1 MVEFPV
7 GQSCK
12 PPRCPE
18 KQHYRL
24 GIEGEAVQAV
34 AVARPGDSAGQ
45 ILDLLGG
52 KHAVN
57 KRPERANPNNAPR
70 CEAFTSS
77 ICYSLSPCASPQR
90 AGHSCTI
97 HLVSVPLI
105 SSLIPDIAS
114 LSNRDQSTVN
124 HTSRSIRRDRRCND
138 HILCREAPLSHPDAG
153 SLKVLEHK
161 MPRICGGGGSRD
173 VVLKHYPAHFSSPSG
188 AYQLGH

>member
-34 AVARPGDSAGQ
+34 AVARSGDSAGQ

-105 SSLIPDIAS
+105 SSLIPDIA
-114 LSNRDQSTVN
+114 VN
-124 HTSRSIRRDRRCND
+124 
-138 HILCREAPLSHPDAG
+138 A
-153 SLKVLEHK
+153 
-161 MPRICGGGGSRD
+161 
-173 VVLKHYPAHFSSPSG
+173 
-188 AYQLGH
+188 

>member
-34 AVARPGDSAGQ
+34 AVARSGDSAGQ

-70 CEAFTSS
+70 CEA
-77 ICYSLSPCASPQR
+77 L
-90 AGHSCTI
+90 
-97 HLVSVPLI
+97 
-105 SSLIPDIAS
+105 
-114 LSNRDQSTVN
+114 
-124 HTSRSIRRDRRCND
+124 TSRTF
-138 HILCREAPLSHPDAG
+138 L
-153 SLKVLEHK
+153 
-161 MPRICGGGGSRD
+161 
-173 VVLKHYPAHFSSPSG
+173 HYPFSFCAVNIILDS
-188 AYQLGH
+188 